1 MDENATPT
9 QQPVEVATGGV
20 SKDART
26 WGMACHLM
34 ALAGLIIP
42 GIGFILGPLV
52 MWLIKKDE
60 DPFIDD
66 QGQEAVNFQITIFLA
81 LVVASLLC
89 FIVIGFFIVPIIAIG
104 NIVLVIIGSMKANE
118 GVKYRYP
125 FAIRFLK

>member
-1 MDENATPT
+1 
-9 QQPVEVATGGV
+9 
-20 SKDART
+20 
-26 WGMACHLM
+26 MACHLM

>member
-1 MDENATPT
+1 MDENTTPT
-9 QQPVEVATGGV
+9 QQPVEEMKNGV

-34 ALAGLIIP
+34 ALAGFVLP
-42 GIGFILGPLV
+42 VVGIVVGPLV
-52 MWLIKKDE
+52 VWMLKRDE

-66 QGQEAVNFQITIFLA
+66 QGKEAVNFQITMLIAFVVCFFLMF
-81 LVVASLLC
+81 V
-89 FIVIGFFIVPIIAIG
+89 VIGAFLMPLVGLADLIFTIVG
-104 NIVLVIIGSMKANE
+104 GVKANE